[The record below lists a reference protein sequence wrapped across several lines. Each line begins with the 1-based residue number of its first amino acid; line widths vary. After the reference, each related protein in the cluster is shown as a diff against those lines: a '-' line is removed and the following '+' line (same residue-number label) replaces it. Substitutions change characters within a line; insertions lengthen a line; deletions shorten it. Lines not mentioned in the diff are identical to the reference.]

1 MMLHNI
7 EMPKLEADRLRSLS
21 TFASTQK
28 AQTELEE
35 ARPLA
40 PNFDV
45 LDLELD
51 PFMQKNLQYLLDC
64 ADVQQ
69 QEQNNYQY
77 WQRSVAR
84 EQAKMQAWLAKRV
97 SFSICEGENVCV
109 NSVSSNALC
118 DNLIEARKRTTC
130 RKGSKAFTRG

>member
-28 AQTELEE
+28 TQTELEE

-84 EQAKMQAWLAKRV
+84 EQGKMQAWLAKRV
-97 SFSICEGENVCV
+97 SFFFQFSCIMYIYKLTILLETRE
-109 NSVSSNALC
+109 
-118 DNLIEARKRTTC
+118 RTTH
-130 RKGSKAFTRG
+130 